1 MPIAVSTERRTRSHR
16 GRPGSGHTPMST
28 YDFTDPIS
36 MMEFI
41 DVEPGVHL
49 HHRFADHL
57 G

>member
-1 MPIAVSTERRTRSHR
+1 MSTSAATRTRKHHR
-16 GRPGSGHTPMST
+16 RRFPSGRAPMFT
-28 YDFTDPIS
+28 YDFSDPIS
-36 MMEFI
+36 LTEFI